1 MRYLNELDKLNN
13 VKNYRD
19 TQEEEERRKY
29 QWNFDTNKYEHRNM
43 KFEPNEILVLKRI
56 INEFVSSNNLYYGD
70 IPIIDNIINDLS
82 HDIKEY
88 RKVQEQPKLP
98 NSYSL
103 ENGRDEAKKEFKNYY
118 YQTISKSICGVK

>member
-1 MRYLNELDKLNN
+1 MKYLNELDKLNN

-88 RKVQEQPKLP
+88 RKVQEQHKWPK
-98 NSYSL
+98 SYSL
-103 ENGRDEAKKEFKNYY
+103 ENARDEAKKEFKNYY
-118 YQTISKSICGVK
+118 YQTISKVICGVK